1 MVSKNISEEVIT
13 RIFDKLDE
21 ITKDMSEINVTLA
34 KQSVVL
40 EDHTRRSLTN
50 EAEIKLVE
58 KKLVE
63 EVSPIK
69 TEMAKLTGM
78 IKLVAGVI
86 AVVAVVAQVAQVVMQ
101 YMGAK

>member
-13 RIFDKLDE
+13 RIFDQLDE
-21 ITKDMSEINVTLA
+21 IKKDIAQINVILA

-40 EDHTRRSLTN
+40 EDHTRRSLAN
-50 EAEIKLVE
+50 ENEIKLVE
-58 KKLVE
+58 KQLVD

-86 AVVAVVAQVAQVVMQ
+86 TVVAVVAQVAQVVLQ